1 MVAVGGQWT
10 TNVAIPVAR
19 GPVATGGPV
28 VKGPVTTVR
37 DSRAVAT
44 FPPSVRDYSDRA
56 ILLGR
61 IKSGL
66 ALESRRVV
74 HVFELT
80 PDLPDAAT
88 TLTSSCGE
96 NLLVEDLQWLPRLAG
111 MPCEEC
117 VVHSVRN
124 AG

>member
-10 TNVAIPVAR
+10 TDIAIQGAR
-19 GPVATGGPV
+19 GLVAAEV
-28 VKGPVTTVR
+28 AR
-37 DSRAVAT
+37 DSRAVAH

-56 ILLGR
+56 ELLGR
-61 IKSGL
+61 IKPGR

-74 HVFELT
+74 HVLELSPDLLHATELT
-80 PDLPDAAT
+80 A
-88 TLTSSCGE
+88 SCGGI
-96 NLLVEDLQWLPRLAG
+96 LPVDDLQWLPRLAG

-117 VVHSVRN
+117 VVRSQQN

>member
-1 MVAVGGQWT
+1 MVAVGGQWAAD
-10 TNVAIPVAR
+10 VAIPGAR
-19 GPVATGGPV
+19 GPVAT
-28 VKGPVTTVR
+28 VR
-37 DSRAVAT
+37 DSGAVAH
-44 FPPSVRDYSDRA
+44 FPPSVQDYSDRA

-66 ALESRRVV
+66 VLESRRVV

-80 PDLPDAAT
+80 PDLPNAT

-124 AG
+124 AR

>member
-10 TNVAIPVAR
+10 TDVVVPS
-19 GPVATGGPV
+19 PVATAGAARGG
-28 VKGPVTTVR
+28 
-37 DSRAVAT
+37 RAVAH

-61 IKSGL
+61 VKAGR

-74 HVFELT
+74 HVFELS
-80 PDLPDAAT
+80 PDLSQAV
-88 TLTSSCGE
+88 TLTSGCGE

-117 VVHSVRN
+117 VVRTLS
-124 AG
+124 AMP